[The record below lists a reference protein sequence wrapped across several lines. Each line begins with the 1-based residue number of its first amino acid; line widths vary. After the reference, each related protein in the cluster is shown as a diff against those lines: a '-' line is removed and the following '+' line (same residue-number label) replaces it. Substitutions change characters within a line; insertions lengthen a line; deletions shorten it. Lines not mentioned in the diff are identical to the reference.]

1 MPLRDY
7 QQKLVD
13 DALQAIR
20 AGKNPLVVLP
30 PGGGKTH
37 VMAAILEQFKRTL
50 SIAHRIELTS
60 KLKKLLPSDAHK
72 VATVQSG
79 IESLG
84 PLELLAID
92 EAHHAPAKTYQRI
105 IDDASCPVL
114 GVTATPCRMDGRGL
128 GSIFDVLL
136 EGPDVATLTEMGYLM
151 PFDLYSAKTE
161 IDVAGI
167 SKGVSGDYAPG
178 SAAKAATA
186 RTITAD
192 AVQEWLDK
200 ADGRQTIVFTC
211 TVDHARQVQQQYLS
225 AGIRAEV
232 ITGNSKDRHELL
244 PAFERKEFPV
254 LINCEIA
261 IEGIDIPSCE
271 CVQILRP
278 TNSIRIYDQ
287 MIGRLLRPSGRRG
300 VILDHAHTW
309 ERLGYPFAGRT
320 WSLDG
325 VEVTGDLPK
334 VCPSCGA
341 VVEKSAR
348 RCVCGHEFTGEGGGE
363 LRTPPTVGEGILKLV
378 DEFKTRCEDIND
390 CLRDDTFIIH
400 RGDGVGKLMALALQ
414 LDMEGVLSPLE
425 MADAVGVSMDTLND
439 WLLLDSRTPTPTL
452 MTPGMKRVVWIYCI
466 ISAMSPERAGEVFL
480 YEEFK
485 NPTDHWYGW
494 SQAECDELMASRAG
508 AASGAVTYIDLVRAI
523 GFEAF
528 YDGIEAEA
536 ISEGLCMSKVFLSTH
551 TGAGG
556 VIQDAVKK
564 GGTMLEDD
572 VHTEIRTRVMGIID
586 RHSEPFWGRDICYAA
601 EADRSGGACVSYME
615 AFWQIEE
622 FLSDG
627 VLEVVNVQGRTK
639 LAKPEWLRVSTP
651 VVKTKPVRMTLDLD
665 TSLHKKLGRFCY
677 DNSKTKS
684 EVVRELL
691 EKLLSA
697 AAI

>member
-7 QQKLVD
+7 QQKLVG
-13 DALQAIR
+13 DALDAIR

-50 SIAHRIELTS
+50 SIAHRVELTA
-60 KLKKLLPSDAHK
+60 KLKKLLPSDAHQ

-79 IESLG
+79 IELLG

-105 IDDASCPVL
+105 IDDANCPTL

-200 ADGRQTIVFTC
+200 AGGRQTIVFTC

-232 ITGNSKDRHELL
+232 ITGGSKDRHELL

-325 VEVTGDLPK
+325 VEMPESELR
-334 VCPSCGA
+334 VCPVCGAVSAPDALSCGA
-341 VVEKSAR
+341 CGYSFDAGEDSTDEAEVRVLIPTYRHGRLDLIGEKAEEDLIRKALKLEKDGYPRKGIAAYLEVSDAKIRKWLLPLKSVTGADCVLYLKIRKNGEDPSAHWW
-348 RCVCGHEFTGEGGGE
+348 GYASKDI
-363 LRTPPTVGEGILKLV
+363 LRIKQYLHPFIDSLRFEILKL
-378 DEFKTRCEDIND
+378 
-390 CLRDDTFIIH
+390 
-400 RGDGVGKLMALALQ
+400 
-414 LDMEGVLSPLE
+414 
-425 MADAVGVSMDTLND
+425 D
-439 WLLLDSRTPTPTL
+439 WLGYDS
-452 MTPGMKRVVWIYCI
+452 
-466 ISAMSPERAGEVFL
+466 A
-480 YEEFK
+480 
-485 NPTDHWYGW
+485 
-494 SQAECDELMASRAG
+494 Q
-508 AASGAVTYIDLVRAI
+508 
-523 GFEAF
+523 
-528 YDGIEAEA
+528 
-536 ISEGLCMSKVFLSTH
+536 ISESLEVSEHFIVSHLGCLKMAGDCKNGVKNLRIHKPWQWLERLNTATNEDPDAMNAVLESMNGLARYS
-551 TGAGG
+551 
-556 VIQDAVKK
+556 
-564 GGTMLEDD
+564 
-572 VHTEIRTRVMGIID
+572 
-586 RHSEPFWGRDICYAA
+586 
-601 EADRSGGACVSYME
+601 SGGART
-615 AFWQIEE
+615 AAWWT
-622 FLSDG
+622 G
-627 VLEVVNVQGRTK
+627 LEIYYADTWGR
-639 LAKPEWLRVSTP
+639 KPNTRKMKEIGSHRI
-651 VVKTKPVRMTLDLD
+651 
-665 TSLHKKLGRFCY
+665 F
-677 DNSKTKS
+677 
-684 EVVRELL
+684 
-691 EKLLSA
+691 
-697 AAI
+697 AAIDSLIKNRTLSIVTDDDGRRFLALTHKSGTSSDLSPIKALATTP

>member
-7 QQKLVD
+7 QQKLVG
-13 DALQAIR
+13 DALDAIR

-50 SIAHRIELTS
+50 SIAHRVELTA
-60 KLKKLLPSDAHK
+60 KLKKLLPSNDHQ

-105 IDDASCPVL
+105 IDDANCPTL

-232 ITGNSKDRHELL
+232 ITGGSKDRHELL

-325 VEVTGDLPK
+325 VEMPESELR
-334 VCPSCGA
+334 VCPVCRA
-341 VVEKSAR
+341 VAQSGDKECSA
-348 RCVCGHEFTGEGGGE
+348 CGHSLDAGVGPHKDENCDELSSRVLIPAYKNGKLEFVVPEKGYALIQSV
-363 LRTPPTVGEGILKLV
+363 LRLDKDGLNRGDIAETLGLSPVRVDNILMPRLGTVGVEIILYLKVLKSKEDPLTHWWGWSESDIANIRKRLNPWV
-378 DEFKTRCEDIND
+378 DG
-390 CLRDDTFIIH
+390 LRFEII
-400 RGDGVGKLMALALQ
+400 RRAFDGESDK
-414 LDMEGVLSPLE
+414 
-425 MADAVGVSMDTLND
+425 
-439 WLLLDSRTPTPTL
+439 
-452 MTPGMKRVVWIYCI
+452 I
-466 ISAMSPERAGEVFL
+466 ISADLGISCEFIRKHVGFDPTECGNRRQWICSGCFDPMQQSDDYSTSVRTVLSQLCKFRASDALTVPPGAHGHVLVNRGIRGLDRPVSKRAYPRTVYGIFKTIDMLVKSGQL
-480 YEEFK
+480 Y
-485 NPTDHWYGW
+485 
-494 SQAECDELMASRAG
+494 
-508 AASGAVTYIDLVRAI
+508 
-523 GFEAF
+523 
-528 YDGIEAEA
+528 
-536 ISEGLCMSKVFLSTH
+536 
-551 TGAGG
+551 
-556 VIQDAVKK
+556 VIQHN
-564 GGTMLEDD
+564 GRGFLT
-572 VHTEIRTRVMGIID
+572 TE
-586 RHSEPFWGRDICYAA
+586 PP
-601 EADRSGGACVSYME
+601 GA
-615 AFWQIEE
+615 WTI
-622 FLSDG
+622 
-627 VLEVVNVQGRTK
+627 
-639 LAKPEWLRVSTP
+639 
-651 VVKTKPVRMTLDLD
+651 
-665 TSLHKKLGRFCY
+665 
-677 DNSKTKS
+677 
-684 EVVRELL
+684 
-691 EKLLSA
+691 SA
-697 AAI
+697 